1 MAVKIADSIIELCGM
16 AGPAGFEQPVAER
29 VRDMLS
35 PYMDEVRIDVM
46 GNVIGIKRAGA
57 ARCALTD
64 AKKLLFDAHID
75 EIGFIITGHDDGFLR
90 FATLGGVDARM
101 LPAAE
106 IKILT
111 EPPIIGIVAAAP
123 PHILKDEDS
132 DKTIKTDDLYID
144 IGMNQD
150 EAKKAVVLGTP
161 AVYNAGA
168 RPFGDGLIC
177 GKGLDDRAC
186 FACILRALDLLK
198 DETLE
203 VDLYVLASVQEEVG
217 ERGAKTGAFGIDPDW
232 CVAIDVDHA
241 KTPDSKEH
249 WLKEL
254 GGGVVISKGTIL
266 NKHLTETA
274 IRLANE
280 KGIKFQLGV
289 EAGDTGTNANFIQLS
304 REGVATALFGL
315 PLKYMHS
322 PVEVISLSDAE
333 AASQLLAEVARAMK
347 GDDVR
352 A

>member
-1 MAVKIADSIIELCGM
+1 MTIADSIIELCAL
-16 AGPAGFEQPVAER
+16 AGPAGFEQIVAAR
-29 VRDMLS
+29 VSEMMT

-46 GNVIGIKRAGA
+46 GSVIGVKRCGKKN
-57 ARCALTD
+57 

-75 EIGFIITGHDDGFLR
+75 EIGLIITGHEDGFLR
-90 FATLGGVDARM
+90 FSTLGGVDARM

-111 EPPIIGIVAAAP
+111 DPPIIGIVAAAP
-123 PHILKDEDS
+123 PHILEADDS
-132 DKTIKTDDLYID
+132 DKTIKTDNLYID

-150 EAKKAVVLGTP
+150 EAKKAVSVGTP
-161 AVYNAGA
+161 AVYNTGA
-168 RPFGDGLIC
+168 RLYGDGLIC

-186 FACILRALDLLK
+186 VASVLRALELLK
-198 DETLE
+198 DVKLD

-217 ERGAKTGAFGIDPDW
+217 ERGAKTGAFAVAPDW

-241 KTPDSKEH
+241 KTPDCKEH

-266 NKHLTETA
+266 NKSMTETA
-274 IRLANE
+274 IRLASE

-289 EAGDTGTNANFIQLS
+289 EAGNTGTNANFINLS
-304 REGVATALFGL
+304 REGVATSLFGL

-322 PVEVISLSDAE
+322 PVEVVSLDDAE
-333 AASQLLAEVARAMK
+333 AAALLLAEFAKAMK
-347 GDDVR
+347 GD
-352 A
+352 AIHA